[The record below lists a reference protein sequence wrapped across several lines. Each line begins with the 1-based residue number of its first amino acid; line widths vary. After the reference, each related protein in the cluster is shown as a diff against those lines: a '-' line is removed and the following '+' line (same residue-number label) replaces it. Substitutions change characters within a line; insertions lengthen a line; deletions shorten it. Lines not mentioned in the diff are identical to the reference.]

1 MEKVHWK
8 ILRLVHT
15 SQSQNNK
22 TPGGKKKY
30 WEWIE
35 EGTEKDGSAGKKKNQ
50 IKSELRVIFTNT
62 H

>member
-22 TPGGKKKY
+22 TPGGKKN
-30 WEWIE
+30 I
-35 EGTEKDGSAGKKKNQ
+35 GSELKKAQKKMAQQEKKNQ

>member
-35 EGTEKDGSAGKKKNQ
+35 EGTEKDGSAGKKNQ

>member
-22 TPGGKKKY
+22 TPGGKKNN
-30 WEWIE
+30 I
-35 EGTEKDGSAGKKKNQ
+35 G
-50 IKSELRVIFTNT
+50 SELKKAQKKMAQQEKK
-62 H
+62 